1 MAAEKVAEQEQKL
14 HQAEKAAEAGVDV
27 AALAPAGLP
36 KDVTPEEVAAIAAA
50 AAQMQMLGAIIK
62 DGPKASEEPSHPSP
76 ESAPP
81 VNAEAIHETKEE
93 NKIENV
99 ASQAAAAT
107 GEHRGNQNDTSEEPQ
122 DLPVT
127 MAAIAEVTM
136 SANESASR
144 WTAVAVALEGDEATI
159 SLDEEMQKVYA
170 AFAAEVAASPLA
182 LPEAA
187 PSEDSA
193 APAEPHLPVAT
204 MSNPEPQPVPQ
215 PEHAVSP
222 DTWQTEPTPAG
233 PSPSEAAAV
242 ASFVPAEP
250 ASLPDVASPSTQQ
263 SEAEIAP
270 PVTAP
275 VSPLEAHSE
284 AAHTEET
291 HPEPPPVAEFVAAN
305 HEPVAELVN
314 SIVETAV
321 PNFAT
326 PAPQE
331 SQPVPEPEPAI
342 PEAATS
348 SNAFAP
354 IVEPQ
359 HTETQHTE
367 EHKEDSET
375 VKSTAAAWASWRQ
388 IRDAGD
394 AKTVTAES
402 SRQEFDVP
410 VAEKSAAAAMAVAA
424 GAEQSAHEA
433 AATTTESPA
442 DIAGIVDS
450 VLADLRPKLMAE
462 ISRKMGEKK

>member
-1 MAAEKVAEQEQKL
+1 
-14 HQAEKAAEAGVDV
+14 
-27 AALAPAGLP
+27 
-36 KDVTPEEVAAIAAA
+36 
-50 AAQMQMLGAIIK
+50 
-62 DGPKASEEPSHPSP
+62 
-76 ESAPP
+76 
-81 VNAEAIHETKEE
+81 
-93 NKIENV
+93 
-99 ASQAAAAT
+99 
-107 GEHRGNQNDTSEEPQ
+107 
-122 DLPVT
+122 
-127 MAAIAEVTM
+127 
-136 SANESASR
+136 
-144 WTAVAVALEGDEATI
+144 
-159 SLDEEMQKVYA
+159 
-170 AFAAEVAASPLA
+170 
-182 LPEAA
+182 
-187 PSEDSA
+187 
-193 APAEPHLPVAT
+193 

>member
-1 MAAEKVAEQEQKL
+1 
-14 HQAEKAAEAGVDV
+14 
-27 AALAPAGLP
+27 
-36 KDVTPEEVAAIAAA
+36 
-50 AAQMQMLGAIIK
+50 
-62 DGPKASEEPSHPSP
+62 
-76 ESAPP
+76 
-81 VNAEAIHETKEE
+81 
-93 NKIENV
+93 
-99 ASQAAAAT
+99 
-107 GEHRGNQNDTSEEPQ
+107 
-122 DLPVT
+122 
-127 MAAIAEVTM
+127 M

-170 AFAAEVAASPLA
+170 AFKAEVAASPLA

-222 DTWQTEPTPAG
+222 ETWQTEPMPAA

-242 ASFVPAEP
+242 ASFVPTEP
-250 ASLPDVASPSTQQ
+250 TSLPDVASPSTQQ

-284 AAHTEET
+284 PAHTEET

-321 PNFAT
+321 SNFAT
-326 PAPQE
+326 PVAAGIATRAGTRTR
-331 SQPVPEPEPAI
+331 EPT
-342 PEAATS
+342 ATS

-359 HTETQHTE
+359 HTGTQHTE

-410 VAEKSAAAAMAVAA
+410 MPEKSAAAAMAVAA

-433 AATTTESPA
+433 AAKTTESPA